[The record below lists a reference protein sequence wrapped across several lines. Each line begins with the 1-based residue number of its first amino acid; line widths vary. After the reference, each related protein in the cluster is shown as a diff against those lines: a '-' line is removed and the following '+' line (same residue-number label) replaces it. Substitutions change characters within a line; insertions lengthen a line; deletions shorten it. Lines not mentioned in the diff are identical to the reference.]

1 MFVYLYT
8 VYSFRLRAAYSG
20 HWDQARRTSVGSES
34 TRSVRNRGRPG
45 GGLRP
50 VTWSLILLKAQSLA
64 PGQSVFARVIYQR
77 VKLYVYT
84 YTYMGSKTISITED
98 AYHRLRARKRRGE
111 SFTDVILRL
120 TERRPLSEFAGVL
133 DEKTG
138 RALADA
144 LEEARRER
152 ASVDVSR

>member
-1 MFVYLYT
+1 M
-8 VYSFRLRAAYSG
+8 
-20 HWDQARRTSVGSES
+20 H
-34 TRSVRNRGRPG
+34 
-45 GGLRP
+45 
-50 VTWSLILLKAQSLA
+50 
-64 PGQSVFARVIYQR
+64 
-77 VKLYVYT
+77 VYT
-84 YTYMGSKTISITED
+84 YTYMASKTISITED

-133 DEKTG
+133 DEETG

-152 ASVDVSR
+152 TSVDVFR

>member
-1 MFVYLYT
+1 M
-8 VYSFRLRAAYSG
+8 
-20 HWDQARRTSVGSES
+20 
-34 TRSVRNRGRPG
+34 
-45 GGLRP
+45 
-50 VTWSLILLKAQSLA
+50 
-64 PGQSVFARVIYQR
+64 
-77 VKLYVYT
+77 YVYT

-133 DEKTG
+133 DEETG

-152 ASVDVSR
+152 TSVDVSR

>member
-1 MFVYLYT
+1 M
-8 VYSFRLRAAYSG
+8 
-20 HWDQARRTSVGSES
+20 
-34 TRSVRNRGRPG
+34 
-45 GGLRP
+45 
-50 VTWSLILLKAQSLA
+50 
-64 PGQSVFARVIYQR
+64 
-77 VKLYVYT
+77 YT

-111 SFTDVILRL
+111 SFTDVVLRL

>member
-1 MFVYLYT
+1 M
-8 VYSFRLRAAYSG
+8 
-20 HWDQARRTSVGSES
+20 
-34 TRSVRNRGRPG
+34 
-45 GGLRP
+45 
-50 VTWSLILLKAQSLA
+50 
-64 PGQSVFARVIYQR
+64 
-77 VKLYVYT
+77 YVYI
-84 YTYMGSKTISITED
+84 YTYMGSKTISITEN

-133 DEKTG
+133 DEETG

-152 ASVDVSR
+152 TSVDVSR

>member
-1 MFVYLYT
+1 MAPIVL
-8 VYSFRLRAAYSG
+8 
-20 HWDQARRTSVGSES
+20 VGSLPRPPFRQ
-34 TRSVRNRGRPG
+34 TREWKGAYGRCPA
-45 GGLRP
+45 
-50 VTWSLILLKAQSLA
+50 LILLKAQSLA
-64 PGQSVFARVIYQR
+64 SGRSVFARVIHQR

-133 DEKTG
+133 DEETG
-138 RALADA
+138 RALVAA